1 MNGKQ
6 CNSSLRPPQMAVATG
21 HVTLFGCRTGG
32 DLGHF
37 SMLGWHCL
45 SCLLTWL
52 IIISDDGK
60 LTHKY
65 KWTHFLS
72 TQVTKHEPM
81 GPDVMTPESAR
92 FSLQWIWLMNSVVSG
107 AFGGAG
113 VLHMGHIS
121 TCKVISWSATCNLS
135 LLQNIRTSP
144 WRYQMHLQIFR
155 LWDGPQDCRRQ

>member
-1 MNGKQ
+1 MLAHWQIVPEHSKKRRFRWWGRPG
-6 CNSSLRPPQMAVATG
+6 SLLNAWL
-21 HVTLFGCRTGG
+21 TL
-32 DLGHF
+32 LVMPSH
-37 SMLGWHCL
+37 
-45 SCLLTWL
+45 LTWL

-81 GPDVMTPESAR
+81 GPESAR

-155 LWDGPQDCRRQ
+155 LWDGPQHCRRQ